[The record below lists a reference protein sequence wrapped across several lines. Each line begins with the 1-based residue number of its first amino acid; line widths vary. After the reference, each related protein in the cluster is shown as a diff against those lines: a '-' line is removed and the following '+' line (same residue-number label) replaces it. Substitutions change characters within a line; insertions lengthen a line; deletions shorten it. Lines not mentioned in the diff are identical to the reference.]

1 MIQLTSST
9 PIFVAAQPA
18 DFRCGIDGFVA
29 LCKQQLAQEPRTGA
43 VFVFINRR
51 HTQIRALRYD
61 GNGFW
66 LMTKRLSQGKFDQ
79 WPRTNSQ
86 AICQI
91 QAAQLRALLK
101 TTL

>member
-43 VFVFINRR
+43 VFVVVNYF
-51 HTQIRALRYD
+51 
-61 GNGFW
+61 
-66 LMTKRLSQGKFDQ
+66 
-79 WPRTNSQ
+79 RT
-86 AICQI
+86 
-91 QAAQLRALLK
+91 
-101 TTL
+101 